1 MRLVTRCDL
10 DGLACAVLIGRNE
23 GIDEI
28 LLTHPQEIA
37 DGKIEI
43 GPGDIIANLPFRPGC
58 ALWFDH
64 HLHTAAA
71 APAEPYAGVF
81 GRAPSAARLVFE
93 YYGGLTTMAGFEEL
107 VRETDRFD
115 SADLDLDDIL
125 DPQDYIQLGF
135 TLDARSGLGRT
146 GEYFMTVRE
155 LLAAG
160 AAISQVLEH
169 PEVEERCRRLAAE
182 DTELHTA
189 LEASSRVDANVLITD
204 FRDLDPVPV
213 GNRFLVF
220 ALFPQINVAVRVQ
233 RDAGRADTMV
243 TLGHSI
249 VDRSCQVN
257 LGELA
262 ARYGGGGHRGAASIR
277 LAGDAD
283 RQLHGLVAELRDR
296 EPFDLEHLTALPLA
310 GPAARPDPGPGA
322 DDLETAAALRRLG
335 PIEPASPDRRRRP

>member
-1 MRLVTRCDL
+1 MRLITRCDL

-23 GIDEI
+23 EVDEI
-28 LLTHPQEIA
+28 LLAHPQEIA
-37 DGKIEI
+37 DGKVDI
-43 GPGDIIANLPFRPGC
+43 GRNDILANLPFRSGC
-58 ALWFDH
+58 GLWFDH
-64 HLHTAAA
+64 HMHTAAA
-71 APAEPYAGVF
+71 APAEPYKGVS

-93 YYGGLTTMAGFEEL
+93 YYGGLTTMAEFEEL
-107 VRETDRFD
+107 VHETDRFD

-125 DPQDYIQLGF
+125 DPQGYVLLGF

-146 GEYFMTVRE
+146 AEYFMTVRE

-160 AAISQVLEH
+160 TATAQVLEH
-169 PEVEERCRRLAAE
+169 PEVEERCRRLASE

-189 LEASSRVDANVLITD
+189 LLANSHIEGNVLITD
-204 FRDLDPVPV
+204 FRNLERVPV

-220 ALFPQINVAVRVQ
+220 ALFPQINVAMRIQ
-233 RDAGRADTMV
+233 RDAGQSQVMV

-249 VDRSCQVN
+249 VNRSSTVN

-283 RQLHGLVAELRDR
+283 AQLRNIVADLRERQPL
-296 EPFDLEHLTALPLA
+296 DLAPGAALLP
-310 GPAARPDPGPGA
+310 PAAAPRGR
-322 DDLETAAALRRLG
+322 DLETADTLRRLDDTRTA
-335 PIEPASPDRRRRP
+335 ASERRRRS

>member
-1 MRLVTRCDL
+1 MRLITRCDL
-10 DGLACAVLIGRNE
+10 DGLACAVLIGLNE
-23 GIDEI
+23 EIDQI

-37 DGKIEI
+37 DGNVAI
-43 GPGDIIANLPFRPGC
+43 GPNDILANLPFRPGC
-58 ALWFDH
+58 GLWFDH

-71 APAEPYAGVF
+71 APTEPYKGVF

-107 VRETDRFD
+107 VHETDRFD

-125 DPQDYIQLGF
+125 DPQGYIQLGF
-135 TLDARSGLGRT
+135 TLDARSGLGRSA
-146 GEYFMTVRE
+146 EYFMTVRE
-155 LLAAG
+155 LLAEKTPIAR
-160 AAISQVLEH
+160 VLQH

-189 LEASSRVDANVLITD
+189 LLNHSHVEDNVLVTD
-204 FRDLDPVPV
+204 FRNLERLPV

-220 ALFPQINVAVRVQ
+220 ALFPQINVAMRIQ
-233 RDAGRADTMV
+233 QDEGHADVMV

-249 VDRSCQVN
+249 VNPTCDVT

-283 RQLHGLVAELRDR
+283 AQLRSIVGELRER
-296 EPFDLEHLTALPLA
+296 QPFNLPVLAALPL
-310 GPAARPDPGPGA
+310 PAASAQARDY
-322 DDLETAAALRRLG
+322 DTAAALQRLDVAGAPPTKQLRRT
-335 PIEPASPDRRRRP
+335 